1 MYPVK
6 I

>member
-6 I
+6 